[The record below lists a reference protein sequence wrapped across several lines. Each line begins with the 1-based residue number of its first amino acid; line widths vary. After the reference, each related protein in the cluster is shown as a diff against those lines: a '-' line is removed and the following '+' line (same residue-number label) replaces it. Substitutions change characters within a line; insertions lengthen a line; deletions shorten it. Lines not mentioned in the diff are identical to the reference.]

1 MAFDPAV
8 FEAELA
14 LGLVPTEEMP
24 RRAQDAL
31 EAGYDGAGVV
41 RMAVLE
47 KPSGWEVDQVV
58 PRMLEDLRLRRIEAT
73 EGAVRLGRVR
83 AERILASGEDP
94 LLSASYFDDLAKRAD
109 YPVEL
114 VDCVGYFE
122 DVLAFGLD
130 DEEMRAIA
138 LGQLRELVDPEL
150 YRRRV
155 EEGKAAWEAVR
166 AERQER
172 ARQDWPFVLNSP
184 GGRSLLRE
192 WLREKFGEARLALAI
207 QVGAWVVLGWSLGSW
222 RTVVFGLLLAVPF
235 SVGIGA
241 LGLILRLRRKRKDE
255 LLRMGYWE

>member
-1 MAFDPAV
+1 MFDPAV

-14 LGLVPTEEMP
+14 LGFIPTEEMP

-58 PRMLEDLRLRRIEAT
+58 PRMLEDLGLRRIDVADA
-73 EGAVRLGRVR
+73 AVRLGRVR

-94 LLSASYFDDLAKRAD
+94 LQSAAYFDDLAKRAD

-114 VDCVGYFE
+114 MDCVSYFD
-122 DVLAFGLD
+122 DVRAFDLD
-130 DEEMRAIA
+130 DEKIREIA
-138 LGQLRELVDPEL
+138 LGQLRELLDPEL
-150 YRRRV
+150 HGRRV
-155 EEGKAAWEAVR
+155 AARKAAWEA
-166 AERQER
+166 AGQERQEK
-172 ARQDWPFVLNSP
+172 AREDWPFVMNSP

-192 WLREKFGEARLALAI
+192 RVREKFGEARLVLAI
-207 QVGAWVVLGWSLGSW
+207 QMGAWVVLGWCLGSW
-222 RTVVFGLLLAVPF
+222 RTVVFGLLVAVPL

-241 LGLILRLRRKRKDE
+241 LGLILRLRRERKDK